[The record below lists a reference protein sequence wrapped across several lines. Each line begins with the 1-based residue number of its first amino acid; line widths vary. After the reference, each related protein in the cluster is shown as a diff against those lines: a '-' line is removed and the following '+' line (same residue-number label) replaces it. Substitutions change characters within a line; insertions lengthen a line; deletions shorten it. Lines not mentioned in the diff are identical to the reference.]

1 MPRGKLWI
9 LSDGYCKEMPEAMR
23 ADSLGKVTGKVLGA
37 MLVECRKEV
46 LANNSSG
53 S

>member
-1 MPRGKLWI
+1 MSREKFRTMRAD
-9 LSDGYCKEMPEAMR
+9 SRKEMPEAMR
-23 ADSLGKVTGKVLGA
+23 ADSLGKVTGKVFGA
-37 MLVECRKEV
+37 MLAECRKEV